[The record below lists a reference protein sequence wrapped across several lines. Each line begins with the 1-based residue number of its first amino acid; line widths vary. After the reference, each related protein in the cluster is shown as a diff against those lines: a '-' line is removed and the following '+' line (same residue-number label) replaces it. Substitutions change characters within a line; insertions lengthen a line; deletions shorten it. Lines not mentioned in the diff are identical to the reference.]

1 MFYDFG
7 YANVVV
13 SYHNLLSE
21 SDMSLLEL
29 DNAVFHLKMR
39 NYILMVQWLTQ
50 NYFCA
55 VFIIFSARCVY
66 LILHKINNY
75 YIWLFWKLRM
85 VSNTSSNRFYMLM
98 MFTDWHAKKSVII
111 LVILCYSICYIIGVI
126 GNSSIKIW
134 LSMSLTKKIHF
145 LLSKN
150 WRLKLNE
157 SFSSQKVTSSFHA
170 KSQ

>member
-75 YIWLFWKLRM
+75 YIWLF
-85 VSNTSSNRFYMLM
+85 
-98 MFTDWHAKKSVII
+98 
-111 LVILCYSICYIIGVI
+111 
-126 GNSSIKIW
+126 
-134 LSMSLTKKIHF
+134 
-145 LLSKN
+145 
-150 WRLKLNE
+150 
-157 SFSSQKVTSSFHA
+157 
-170 KSQ
+170 